1 MRPTS
6 HLLALVA
13 LLAEHL
19 SEASPLKRENLITK
33 RDTSKTQRPELGSVA
48 YGLDIRRCTEPGK
61 IALTFDDGPWRYTS
75 QLLDLLDKNQDVKAT
90 FFVVGNN
97 AEHGRI
103 DDPKTKYPKIL
114 RRMHDA
120 GHQIGSHTW
129 THADLQKLDTAGRRE
144 EILKNEEAFAN
155 ILGFFPTYLRP
166 PYTDC
171 REDCIADLGA
181 LGYHVVSFNPVSRP
195 VHTRKE
201 NRERGRKKRMS
212 LLT

>member
-1 MRPTS
+1 MKPSS
-6 HLLALVA
+6 HLLALAV

-33 RDTSKTQRPELGSVA
+33 RDTSKTQRPELGTVA

-75 QLLDLLDKNQDVKAT
+75 ELLDLLDKNEDVKAT

-181 LGYHVVSFNPVSRP
+181 LGYHVVSSNSPP
-195 VHTRKE
+195 
-201 NRERGRKKRMS
+201 S
-212 LLT
+212 LLCAERE